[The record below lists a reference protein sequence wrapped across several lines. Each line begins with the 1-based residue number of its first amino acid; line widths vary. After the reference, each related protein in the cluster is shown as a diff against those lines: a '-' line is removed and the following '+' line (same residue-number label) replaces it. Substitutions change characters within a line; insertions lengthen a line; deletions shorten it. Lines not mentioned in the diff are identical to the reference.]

1 VTAALWLAIGLA
13 VAGGIG
19 IALLILVILRFN
31 KPALAERIAP
41 QLRGHSAV
49 NPTEQPALTTLGTLS
64 KLVAPVIQTGVEQ
77 LNKLNLGNNQLA
89 ARLAQAGSR
98 LNVSDYRAQQLITA
112 ACFAGLATAGCVTAA
127 VNHALHPLIGLL
139 VVITATTVSFFARDN
154 FLTNQIQKRRTKILA
169 EFPTI
174 AELLALSVAAG
185 DSAHGALERVATTAH
200 GELAYEFKLVLADI
214 RSGDSLP
221 VALKSCSERLKLNPV
236 ERFITG
242 FIVAHERGTPLA
254 TVLYAQASDVRELTK
269 RELMEVAGKKE
280 IGMLVPLIFGVLPLT
295 VIFAVFP
302 GLSLLNIGL

>member
-1 VTAALWLAIGLA
+1 TRRSSDLGTVTAALWLAIGLA

-19 IALLILVILRFN
+19 IALLILVILRIN

-77 LNKLNLGNNQLA
+77 LNKLNLGKNQLA
-89 ARLAQAGSR
+89 ARLAHAGSR

-154 FLTNQIQKRRTKILA
+154 F
-169 EFPTI
+169 
-174 AELLALSVAAG
+174 
-185 DSAHGALERVATTAH
+185 
-200 GELAYEFKLVLADI
+200 
-214 RSGDSLP
+214 
-221 VALKSCSERLKLNPV
+221 
-236 ERFITG
+236 
-242 FIVAHERGTPLA
+242 
-254 TVLYAQASDVRELTK
+254 
-269 RELMEVAGKKE
+269 
-280 IGMLVPLIFGVLPLT
+280 
-295 VIFAVFP
+295 
-302 GLSLLNIGL
+302 